1 MRDELADKERAF
13 DAAFLPLFRSRRKGV
28 NDGVRSDEE
37 DGSGKRFMP
46 GEYGKVQLGF
56 GAGRRRGKGVEEGG
70 GVEVA
75 FIVGGLPS
83 MGLRWAQFGFAGGH
97 IGDDN
102 DKIYARARANDEELS
117 FFNRERFVV
126 ILPSWCVEGKRTT

>member
-1 MRDELADKERAF
+1 MRDELADKERAL
-13 DAAFLPLFRSRRKGV
+13 DAAFLPLFRTGGKCV

-37 DGSGKRFMP
+37 DGGGERFVP
-46 GEYGKVQLGF
+46 GENGKVQLGF
-56 GAGRRRGKGVEEGG
+56 SASRRRGKGVEEGG

-75 FIVGGLPS
+75 FVVRGLPG

-102 DKIYARARANDEELS
+102 DKIYAVCGSNEALA
-117 FFNRERFVV
+117 
-126 ILPSWCVEGKRTT
+126 